1 MTALTFTLKTTP
13 QFKLDCRELTP
24 NRLQDLS
31 LEQIATLKLG
41 AHKNSAQVS
50 DYFKIAGKDFNQIV
64 FKNSTTQLDYIGH
77 EMKGGQITINGDAG
91 DFLGANMQNGVIV
104 CQGSAGDRAGDRMRR
119 GIILIEGNV
128 GNYTG
133 SQMVAGTMGILGN
146 TGSYTG
152 FAMRRGT
159 ILLTKKPSLHATI
172 QSCGM
177 HTLPYLSLL
186 FKALAPLSKKFGAIA
201 TNRVERFAGD
211 LGVNGRGEIL
221 VLK

>member
-1 MTALTFTLKTTP
+1 MTALTFTLKVTP
-13 QFKLDCRELTP
+13 QSKLDCSQLTP
-24 NRLQDLS
+24 KHLQGLS
-31 LEQIATLKLG
+31 LEQIGKLKLG
-41 AHKNSAQVS
+41 KHKHSAQVT
-50 DYFKIAGKDFNQIV
+50 DYFKISGNDCNSIV
-64 FKNSTTQLDYIGH
+64 FKNAGSQLDYIGH
-77 EMKGGQITINGDAG
+77 EMKQGQITIEGHVG

-104 CQGSAGDRAGDRMRR
+104 CQGNAGDRVGDKMRR
-119 GIILIEGNV
+119 GIILVEGSV
-128 GNYTG
+128 GHYAA
-133 SQMVAGTMGILGN
+133 SRMIAGTIGVLGN
-146 TGSYTG
+146 TGTHTG

-159 ILLTKKPSLHATI
+159 ILVTKEPSLHATI

-186 FKALAPLSKKFGAIA
+186 FKAISPLSKKFGAIA